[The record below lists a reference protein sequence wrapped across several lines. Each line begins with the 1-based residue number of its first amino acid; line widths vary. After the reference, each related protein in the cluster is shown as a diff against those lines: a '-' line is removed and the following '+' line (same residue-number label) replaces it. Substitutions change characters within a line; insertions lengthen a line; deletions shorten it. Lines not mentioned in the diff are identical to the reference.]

1 MLQEHPIDVSV
12 TIPRTPDE
20 IWQYVENIES
30 HVAWMKD
37 AHAIRFT
44 SDIHKGVGT
53 TFECDTKIGPFRLID
68 KMEITEWE
76 PGRVMGV
83 RHQGI
88 VSGRGQFSLT
98 SSGEN
103 QTTFRWA
110 ESLKFP
116 WFLGSR
122 LGALV
127 ARPILRRVWLGNL
140 RRLKAVFENT
150 SP

>member
-1 MLQEHPIDVSV
+1 MHTKHPIDVSV
-12 TIPRTPDE
+12 VIARTPDE
-20 IWQYVENIES
+20 IWQYVEDIES

-44 SDIHKGVGT
+44 SDIQKGVGT
-53 TFECDTKIGPFRLID
+53 TFECDTRIGPFQLID

-76 PGRVMGV
+76 TARVMGV
-83 RHQGI
+83 RHDGI

-98 SSGEN
+98 PSGQN

-110 ESLKFP
+110 ESLSFP
-116 WFLGSR
+116 WFLGGR

-127 ARPILRRVWLGNL
+127 ARPILHRVWSGNL
-140 RRLKAVFENT
+140 ERLKAGFENLST
-150 SP
+150 